1 MALKAASRGLKP
13 ILFVAAQAVMAL
25 LLAVIFTCPST
36 AQPVQDSLM
45 SREEQARALEKDIV
59 SLEVKLAQVK
69 EDAISI
75 AQRLSEIE
83 KNILQ
88 CYMEID
94 QAQAEVENARRKLDN
109 RFRALYIEGRQDPL
123 IQLMSSTS
131 VTDFLVWYQ
140 SVMDVASS
148 EVEAYRD
155 LKTKRKHL
163 QDVQDKLQAF
173 KVEQAHLNETADTS
187 ALEAEIALKQGQ
199 LADISATLIAMQL
212 PASYT
217 PAPETFDPGRV
228 YARPDE
234 NGFTRTGQVFSGYS
248 SWYGQD
254 FNGKA
259 TASGEVFDQ
268 YAFTCAHPTLPFGTY
283 LRVTFLGRSV
293 IVKVNDRGPFVKG
306 RMLDLSRGAAESIG
320 LTGVQWVDCEI
331 VVPRT

>member
-1 MALKAASRGLKP
+1 VKAARRGLKP
-13 ILFVAAQAVMAL
+13 IVFTAAQAAMVL
-25 LLAVIFTCPST
+25 LLTIIFACPST

-45 SREEQARALEKDIV
+45 AREEQARVLENEIK
-59 SLEVKLAQVK
+59 SLEARLALVK
-69 EDAISI
+69 EDAVSI

-83 KNILQ
+83 KNIVG

-94 QAQAEVENARRKLDN
+94 HAQADVENAQRKLDN

-123 IQLMSSTS
+123 VQLMSSSS
-131 VTDFLVWYQ
+131 VTDFLVWYEC
-140 SVMDVASS
+140 VMNVASS
-148 EVEAYRD
+148 EVKAFSD
-155 LKTKRKHL
+155 LKVKRKHL
-163 QDVQDKLQAF
+163 QDIQDKLQAF
-173 KVEQAHLNETADTS
+173 KVEQAHLNETADTA
-187 ALEAEIALKQGQ
+187 ALEAQIALKQGQ
-199 LADISATLIAMQL
+199 LADINATLIAMQL
-212 PASYT
+212 PASYS
-217 PAPETFDPGRV
+217 PAPEIFDPSRV
-228 YARPDE
+228 YAKPDE

-293 IVKVNDRGPFVKG
+293 IVKVNDRGPLVK
-306 RMLDLSRGAAESIG
+306 RRTLDLSRGAAESIG

-331 VVPRT
+331 VVPRS